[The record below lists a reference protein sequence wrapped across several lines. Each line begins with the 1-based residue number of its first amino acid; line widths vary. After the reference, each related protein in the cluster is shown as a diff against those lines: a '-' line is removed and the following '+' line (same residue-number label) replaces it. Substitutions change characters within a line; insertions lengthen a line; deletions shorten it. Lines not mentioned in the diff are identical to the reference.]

1 MNPKD
6 SARAGA
12 PRSAARRIA
21 AALALAAC
29 AAGAA
34 WAQAYPARPI
44 KLVVA
49 FTPGG
54 TTDIIARVL
63 AEAAGQ
69 RLGQQI
75 IVENR
80 PGAGGNLGTEA
91 VARAAPDGYTLSL
104 CTIGT
109 CAMNAAIYPSMP
121 YDVERDFAPVVLV
134 GSVAN
139 VLAVNA
145 SVPAKTVKELV
156 ALAKSKPGALTYGST
171 GYGSSPHFAGEL
183 LKAMAGVEM
192 THVTYKGS
200 APAIIDLR
208 GGQIDVFFDNAPSIL
223 PHVKAGAVRALAT
236 TGAKRSK
243 QLPDVPTMQEAG
255 FPGFVIQPWWGVLVP
270 AKTPAAIVA
279 KLNQAFNEALREPAV
294 IKRFEEVGLDI
305 AGGTPAQLHAL
316 IQSES
321 ARWGKLARSRNIKA
335 E

>member
-1 MNPKD
+1 MK
-6 SARAGA
+6 SFRA
-12 PRSAARRIA
+12 PRASVQLGVARWGA
-21 AALALAAC
+21 TLLALAVC
-29 AAGAA
+29 APAA
-34 WAQAYPARPI
+34 SAQSYPTRPI

-63 AEAAGQ
+63 AEAAGA

-91 VARAAPDGYTLSL
+91 VARAAPDGYTLTL

-121 YDVERDFAPVVLV
+121 YDVERDFTPVVLA
-134 GSVAN
+134 GSVSN
-139 VLAVNA
+139 VLTVNP

-156 ALAKSKPGALTYGST
+156 ALAKNKPGALTYGST

-183 LKAMAGVEM
+183 LKAQAGVEI

-255 FPGFVIQPWWGVLVP
+255 FPGFVIQPWWGVLAP
-270 AKTPAAIVA
+270 AKTPPAIVA
-279 KLNQAFNEALREPAV
+279 RLNEAFNGALHDSAV
-294 IKRFEEVGLDI
+294 MKRFEEVDLDP
-305 AGGTPAQLHAL
+305 AGGTPEQLRAL

-321 ARWGKLARSRNIKA
+321 AKWGKLARSRNIKA

>member
-1 MNPKD
+1 MNPRC
-6 SARAGA
+6 SARASRA
-12 PRSAARRIA
+12 RSAARWIA
-21 AALALAAC
+21 VALALATC
-29 AAGAA
+29 PLDA
-34 WAQAYPARPI
+34 WAQGYPARLI

-49 FTPGG
+49 FPPGG

-63 AEAAGQ
+63 AEAVGK

-109 CAMNAAIYPSMP
+109 CAMNAAIYASMP
-121 YDVERDFAPVVLV
+121 YDVERDFIPVVLV
-134 GSVAN
+134 GSVSN
-139 VLAVNA
+139 VLTVNP

-255 FPGFVIQPWWGVLVP
+255 FPGFVIQPWWAVLVP
-270 AKTPAAIVA
+270 AKTPPAIVA
-279 KLNQAFNEALREPAV
+279 KLNQAFNEALRDPAV
-294 IKRFEEVGLDI
+294 IKRFEEVDLDP
-305 AGGTPAQLHAL
+305 AGGTPDQLHAL
-316 IQSES
+316 IRSES
-321 ARWGKLARSRNIKA
+321 AKWGKLARSRNIKA
-335 E
+335 D

>member
-1 MNPKD
+1 MKRRD
-6 SARAGA
+6 A
-12 PRSAARRIA
+12 PPVRGMRSAARWL
-21 AALALAAC
+21 AALFALAVC
-29 AAGAA
+29 ATA
-34 WAQAYPARPI
+34 WAQTYPTRPI

-63 AEAAGQ
+63 AEAAGG

-91 VARAAPDGYTLSL
+91 VARAAPDGYTLTL

-121 YDVERDFAPVVLV
+121 YDVERDFAPVVLAA
-134 GSVAN
+134 SVSN
-139 VLAVNA
+139 VLTVNPA
-145 SVPAKTVKELV
+145 VPAQTVKELV
-156 ALAKSKPGALTYGST
+156 ALAKNKPGTLTYGST

-183 LKAMAGVEM
+183 LKAQAGVEI

-223 PHVKAGAVRALAT
+223 PHIKAGAVRALAT

-243 QLPDVPTMQEAG
+243 QLPNVPTMQEAG
-255 FPGFVIQPWWGVLVP
+255 YPGFVIQPWWGVLAP
-270 AKTPAAIVA
+270 AKTPPAIVA
-279 KLNQAFNEALREPAV
+279 KLNEAFNGALRDPSV
-294 IKRFEEVGLDI
+294 IKRFEEVDLDP
-305 AGGTPAQLHAL
+305 AGGTPDQLHAL
-316 IQSES
+316 IVSET
-321 ARWGKLARSRNIKA
+321 AKWGKLARSRNIKA
-335 E
+335 D